1 MGVSVEKK
9 WVTGNWARR
18 PRRTARLDAVGLLPK
33 GRDALSKSRKL
44 QT

>member
-1 MGVSVEKK
+1 MEKER
-9 WVTGNWARR
+9 VTGNWARR
-18 PRRTARLDAVGLLPK
+18 PRRTAGLDAVGFLPK